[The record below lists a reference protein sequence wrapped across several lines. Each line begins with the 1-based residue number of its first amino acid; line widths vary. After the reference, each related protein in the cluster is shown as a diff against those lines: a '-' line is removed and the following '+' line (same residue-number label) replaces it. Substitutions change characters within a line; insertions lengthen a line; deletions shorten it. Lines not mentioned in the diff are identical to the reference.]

1 LHALKKN
8 QDLLNKLFDDLGAI
22 EAKLGP
28 LEDKFKLLD
37 EYSINLKEEDI
48 LKRNQLKEAWTEFCA
63 MLERI
68 KKRNEKVSTE
78 LYHETMKGL
87 EDFMKETGDNK
98 ALFIGNAP
106 YHSREMTSDKAIGIL
121 IEYRDSAKQ
130 LRKREENMK
139 FGVDLFKIAYV
150 PSPDL

>member
-1 LHALKKN
+1 MGIQPNDLHALKKN
-8 QDLLNKLFDDLGAI
+8 QDLLNKLIDDKDNI
-22 EAKLGP
+22 EGKLGP

-37 EYSINLKEEDI
+37 EYSINLKEEEIVKRSI
-48 LKRNQLKEAWTEFCA
+48 LKAEWGEFCL

-106 YHSREMTSDKAIGIL
+106 FSSNGMNSEKAFFIL
-121 IEYRDSAKQ
+121 GDYKE
-130 LRKREENMK
+130 
-139 FGVDLFKIAYV
+139 
-150 PSPDL
+150 

>member
-1 LHALKKN
+1 
-8 QDLLNKLFDDLGAI
+8 
-22 EAKLGP
+22 
-28 LEDKFKLLD
+28 
-37 EYSINLKEEDI
+37 
-48 LKRNQLKEAWTEFCA
+48 

-121 IEYRDSAKQ
+121 IEYRDTAKQ